1 MLGSLAKLSSI
12 LTKMY
17 EITFHHQPLAR
28 CVQRSMNNLF
38 EREKVSQ
45 IIYFVLPTE
54 QSVKSSTFIFQT
66 F

>member
-1 MLGSLAKLSSI
+1 MYVLA
-12 LTKMY
+12 KMY

-54 QSVKSSTFIFQT
+54 QSVESSTFIFQT